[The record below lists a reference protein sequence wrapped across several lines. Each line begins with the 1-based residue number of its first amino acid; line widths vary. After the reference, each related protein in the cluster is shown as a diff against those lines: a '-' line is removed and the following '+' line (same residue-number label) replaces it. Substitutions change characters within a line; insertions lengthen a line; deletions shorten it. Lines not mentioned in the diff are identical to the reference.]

1 MRRLTLFLVLIL
13 SLAFASDAVAKRVVS
28 AKVCGPS
35 ECRETHD
42 RGALAAFEEGGPP
55 TSPPKAKS
63 GWYTVRVR
71 IAVEGERD
79 HSFPMVVVPRA
90 HLIRGDDGEGGYSW
104 AEISPSA
111 VKVYDRL
118 TRGIAPYAAAKLA
131 GTGPPKVRVDE
142 VVLPPREPQASDGG
156 ASPVPWIVAGL
167 AVLATGIALLL
178 WRRRGGGLPWA
189 PGALGPRS

>member
-1 MRRLTLFLVLIL
+1 MRRLTPFLVLIL

-42 RGALAAFEEGGPP
+42 RSDLAAFEEGGPP

-71 IAVEGERD
+71 IAVEGER
-79 HSFPMVVVPRA
+79 HQSFPLVVVPRA
-90 HLIRGDDGEGGYSW
+90 HLIRGEDGEGGYSW
-104 AEISPSA
+104 AQISPSA
-111 VKVYDRL
+111 VKVYERL
-118 TRGIAPYAAAKLA
+118 TRGIDSFAAAKLA

-142 VVLPPREPQASDGG
+142 VVLPPREPETSGGG
-156 ASPVPWIVAGL
+156 ASPLPWIAAGL
-167 AVLATGIALLL
+167 ALLAVAAGLVR
-178 WRRRGGGLPWA
+178 RRRGRGFPWA
-189 PGALGPRS
+189 RPSEG